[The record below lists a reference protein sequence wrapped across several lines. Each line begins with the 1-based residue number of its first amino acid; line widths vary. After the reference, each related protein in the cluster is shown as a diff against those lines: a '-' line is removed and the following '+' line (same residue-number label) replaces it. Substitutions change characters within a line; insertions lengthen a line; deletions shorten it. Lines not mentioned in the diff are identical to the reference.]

1 MNGLRHAPEINGVV
15 YSWSNLQV
23 NINGTLITGITKV
36 NYKDEQEI
44 ESIYGAGQRPI
55 GRGYGRITS
64 SASMTLLRDEVETIR
79 TENGGGRL
87 QDIAPFDIIV
97 QFIPVDG
104 KAMITH
110 RIRGA
115 QFKNDGVDASEGET
129 GNQIDFDLIV
139 SQIEWK

>member
-15 YSWSNLQV
+15 YNWSNLQV
-23 NINGTLITGITKV
+23 NIAGTLVTGITKI

-44 ESIYGAGQRPI
+44 ESVYGAGQRPI

-64 SASMTLLRDEVETIR
+64 SAGITLLRDEVEAIR
-79 TENGGGRL
+79 ASSGTGRL
-87 QDIAPFDIIV
+87 QDIPSFDIIV
-97 QFIPVDG
+97 QFLPVDG
-104 KAMITH
+104 KKIITH

-115 QFKNDGVDASEGET
+115 QFKNDGVDASEGDT
-129 GNQIDFDLIV
+129 GNSIEFELVV